1 MTQTAMCYGTVLYEL
16 SVPETAV
23 EQAKAVIEAAPET
36 VRVLQSPVISLEK
49 KERVIERIFPAEM
62 KNILKVVCK
71 YGNAALLAEIFSAY
85 RRVYCEK
92 NEIGRAHV

>member
-36 VRVLQSPVISLEK
+36 VRVLQARS
-49 KERVIERIFPAEM
+49 FPWR
-62 KNILKVVCK
+62 KRS
-71 YGNAALLAEIFSAY
+71 G
-85 RRVYCEK
+85 
-92 NEIGRAHV
+92 